1 MLQAA
6 GRRVL
11 LVIPTLFGMSVLIFG
26 MVRLLP
32 GDVVTA
38 MLSGD
43 VGVSEAK
50 REAIRR
56 SLGLDAPLPV
66 QYWNLVKGL
75 VTGNLGNSLVSG
87 RPVSAILLSALP
99 ITFELALLA
108 GLLAVAVGIPLGVIS
123 AVRPNTVTDF
133 VARVGGVAGVAVPN
147 FWLAT
152 LILLGTSLIFHWIPP
167 VIWVPIL
174 KSPLQNLDEVFIPA
188 IAISLYPMAI
198 VMRMTRT
205 TMLEVLH
212 EDYVRTAW
220 AKGARGRRVIFKHA
234 LRNALIPVLT
244 VIGFEVGSLLSG
256 ATVIEVMFG
265 LPGMGYTLLQAVF
278 TRDYPVIE
286 VTAIIVAFTFVI
298 VNLLVDLVYGLI
310 DPRIQQP

>member
-1 MLQAA
+1 MLQGA

-11 LVIPTLFGMSVLIFG
+11 LVIPTLFGMSVLVFG

-43 VGVSEAK
+43 VGVSAAK

-87 RPVSAILLSALP
+87 RPVSEILLSALP

-108 GLLAVAVGIPLGVIS
+108 GLLAVAVGIPLGVVS

-133 VARVGGVAGVAVPN
+133 VARIAGIAGVAVPN

-152 LILLGTSLIFHWIPP
+152 LILLGTSLIVHWIPP
-167 VIWVPIL
+167 VLWTPVF
-174 KSPLQNLDEVFIPA
+174 KNPLQNLDEVFIPA

-205 TMLEVLH
+205 SMREVLH
-212 EDYVRTAW
+212 EDFVRTAW
-220 AKGARGRRVIFKHA
+220 AKGARRRRVIFRHA

-265 LPGMGYTLLQAVF
+265 LPGMGYTLLQAVY

-286 VTAIIVAFTFVI
+286 VTAIIVAFIFVL
-298 VNLLVDLVYGLI
+298 VNLLVDLAYGFI
-310 DPRIQQP
+310 DPRMHEP